1 MMNAKLHRARVTEAE
16 LGYVGSLSVDAS
28 LLERAGILPNEQ
40 VAAYNVMTGAR
51 FETYAIEGSP
61 GQVCLNGAVARLGQV
76 GDLLI
81 IVTFVDVEDGEAGGH
96 RPTVLVLDEKNQPVL
111 QP

>member
-16 LGYVGSLSVDAS
+16 LDYVGSLSVDAS

-40 VAAYNVMTGAR
+40 VAVYNVMTGAR
-51 FETYAIEGSP
+51 FETYAIEGAP

-81 IVTFVDVEDGEAGGH
+81 IVTFVDVEDAEAGQH
-96 RPTVLVLDEKNQPVL
+96 RPTVVVLDEKNQPVL